1 MGATPLPSPSHPSI
15 PPPPLRSRPPVIQ
28 LGVRW
33 STVSSPSGVWGDT
46 DTLWAREINAGGHS
60 ISASCSGRSRILQGR
75 CGGFYFPPS
84 RSGFPSSLFLPLPPP
99 FPPSHFHIFFISV
112 ANCSCINCK
121 FTKCD
126 EFASDCGCLGACFK
140 VIVSFYVLVFQLLS
154 CCVILLLI
162 NVIVLVV
169 FLIVFL

>member
-1 MGATPLPSPSHPSI
+1 M
-15 PPPPLRSRPPVIQ
+15 
-28 LGVRW
+28 
-33 STVSSPSGVWGDT
+33 
-46 DTLWAREINAGGHS
+46 
-60 ISASCSGRSRILQGR
+60 
-75 CGGFYFPPS
+75 
-84 RSGFPSSLFLPLPPP
+84 
-99 FPPSHFHIFFISV
+99 

-169 FLIVFL
+169 FLIVFLWVTIHCRQFCFGVNGLSVIRCQVYFVRLLLCYWVNVSFVPFTFLVCNKHVLTSVVDAVSCRQCCCDLTWQVYHKCGFSVICTNV